1 VRLDVAAA
9 DTLTDPPFAVI
20 LQAAVAPLVVISY
33 QRYAVCGG
41 KTVGATDELYAV
53 SVTAQSLSVDT
64 DAVNVPETVT
74 LTSLYDV
81 APVSVPDARTTYPLF
96 VDPWP
101 LFTARF
107 ARSSHDHV
115 APGEGATTFVAIAS
129 EPRNPK
135 CPPKVKSVE
144 CVS

>member
-9 DTLTDPPFAVI
+9 DTLTLPPLAVI
-20 LQAAVAPLVVISY
+20 LHAAVAPLVVISY

-53 SVTAQSLSVDT
+53 SVTAHSLSVET
-64 DAVNVPETVT
+64 EAVNVPETVT

-81 APVSVPDARTTYPLF
+81 APVSVPDASTTYPEF
-96 VDPWP
+96 VLPWP
-101 LFTARF
+101 LFTARL
-107 ARSSHDHV
+107 ARSSHVHV
-115 APGEGATTFVAIAS
+115 APGDGATTFVAIAS

-135 CPPKVKSVE
+135 CPPKEKFVK
-144 CVS
+144 